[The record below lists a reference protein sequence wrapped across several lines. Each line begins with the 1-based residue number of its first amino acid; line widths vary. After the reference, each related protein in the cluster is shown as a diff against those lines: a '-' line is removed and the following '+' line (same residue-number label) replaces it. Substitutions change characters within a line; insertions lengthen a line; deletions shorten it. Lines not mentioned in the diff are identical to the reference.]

1 MAVESKTRE
10 LLADIFIKA
19 LDEEKLPWSKGWST
33 DHVPFRDKNYSTG
46 YEYNGINK
54 VMLEVWANEHGYAS
68 NEWMTLPQ
76 ANKLGFFVKKG
87 EHGVPIEKFEY
98 YDRTKGKA
106 MTMKEYYERKM
117 SEDPEV
123 RDSCYM
129 FIKNYT
135 VFNALQFPKLKEQ
148 IEKDLAEKYKSEEEK
163 NIAYGRISHQKYA
176 ESVLMEYCKN
186 EGIKIDVSYTNDAS
200 FYEPKN
206 DKIVLPERFKF
217 HSDVE
222 YVHTLCH
229 EIAHSTL
236 KDTRLNRP
244 SSAKFGSRDYAIE
257 ELRAEIASSFYL
269 AEFGLVDDILDD
281 RKAYIQGWSEKI
293 KKDHKVLF
301 EAIKD
306 AEKIVDYIKEK
317 GGYDRALE
325 TEKRLQETKTGPV
338 PVQPRRGRGR

>member
-1 MAVESKTRE
+1 
-10 LLADIFIKA
+10 
-19 LDEEKLPWSKGWST
+19 
-33 DHVPFRDKNYSTG
+33 
-46 YEYNGINK
+46 
-54 VMLEVWANEHGYAS
+54 
-68 NEWMTLPQ
+68 
-76 ANKLGFFVKKG
+76 
-87 EHGVPIEKFEY
+87 
-98 YDRTKGKA
+98 
-106 MTMKEYYERKM
+106 
-117 SEDPEV
+117 
-123 RDSCYM
+123 
-129 FIKNYT
+129 
-135 VFNALQFPKLKEQ
+135 
-148 IEKDLAEKYKSEEEK
+148 
-163 NIAYGRISHQKYA
+163 
-176 ESVLMEYCKN
+176 MEYCKN

-325 TEKRLQETKTGPV
+325 AEKRLPETRTGPM
-338 PVQPRRGRGR
+338 PGPQRRGRGR

>member
-1 MAVESKTRE
+1 
-10 LLADIFIKA
+10 
-19 LDEEKLPWSKGWST
+19 
-33 DHVPFRDKNYSTG
+33 
-46 YEYNGINK
+46 
-54 VMLEVWANEHGYAS
+54 
-68 NEWMTLPQ
+68 
-76 ANKLGFFVKKG
+76 
-87 EHGVPIEKFEY
+87 
-98 YDRTKGKA
+98 
-106 MTMKEYYERKM
+106 
-117 SEDPEV
+117 
-123 RDSCYM
+123 M

-135 VFNALQFPKLKEQ
+135 VFNALQFPKLREQ
-148 IEKDLAEKYKSEEEK
+148 IEKDLAEKYKSDEEK

-176 ESVLMEYCKN
+176 ESVLLEYCKN

-325 TEKRLQETKTGPV
+325 AEKRLQETRTGPMPV
-338 PVQPRRGRGR
+338 PQRRGRGR